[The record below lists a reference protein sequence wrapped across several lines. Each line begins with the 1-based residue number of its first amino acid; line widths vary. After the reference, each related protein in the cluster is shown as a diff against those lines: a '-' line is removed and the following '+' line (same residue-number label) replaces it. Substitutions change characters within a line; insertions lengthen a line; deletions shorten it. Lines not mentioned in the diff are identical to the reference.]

1 MSRTKVAVIGLGG
14 IAQLVHLPILS
25 KFKDVEIAAVAEIN
39 KNRLNAVADK
49 FNISQRFQDYTKMLD
64 QVETDAVIIAT
75 PTSTHLKVAADCIP
89 KQKFLFIEKPIAR
102 IYSEAKTINELAKKY
117 KCKVMVGM
125 NQRFRPDA
133 MLLKSLVTTNELGDL
148 FFVKCGWARK
158 QSSHEKWMLKKSE
171 SGGGVLLDLGIVI
184 LDLALWILDYPQ
196 IETVSAQYFFH
207 NTKEVEDS
215 AVIFI
220 RCKNS
225 TVINLEVSWTL
236 YSEKQK
242 LSLVTY
248 GTKGIALLN
257 PLRAYKRINEEY
269 IDYSLSNIKDDK
281 NLFKRSYENELK
293 HFIGGVRGIHPFL
306 CTSEDAVLRMSI
318 MDLIYKSA
326 QSESE
331 VKSGGGIEK

>member
-1 MSRTKVAVIGLGG
+1 MSRTRIAVIGLGG

-49 FNISQRFQDYTKMLD
+49 FSISGRFQDYNKMLD

-75 PTSTHLKVAADCIP
+75 PTNTHLKVASDCMP
-89 KQKFLFIEKPIAR
+89 KQNYLFIEKPIAR
-102 IYSEAKTINELAKKY
+102 KYQEAKAINDLAKKH

-133 MLLKSLVTTNELGDL
+133 MLFKSLVTTNELGDL
-148 FFVKCGWARK
+148 FYVKCGWARK
-158 QSSHEKWMLKKSE
+158 QSSREKWMLKKSE

-196 IETVSAQYFFH
+196 IDTVSAQYFFH

-215 AVIFI
+215 AVIFL

-225 TVINLEVSWTL
+225 TVINLEVSWSL

-242 LSLVTY
+242 LSLVSY

-269 IDYSLSNIKDDK
+269 IDYSISNIKDDK
-281 NLFKRSYENELK
+281 NLFRKSYENELK
-293 HFIGGVRGIHPFL
+293 HFVGGVRGLHPFQ
-306 CTSEDAVLRMSI
+306 CTSDDSVLRMSI
-318 MDLIYKSA
+318 MDMIYKSA
-326 QSESE
+326 ETKSEIKVGGSSE
-331 VKSGGGIEK
+331 K